1 MSSEDNVQEDDLV
14 WGDLE
19 KNLLDRIINDKEDD
33 GKKHLSNLFAT
44 TDVINDESL
53 SKNTRKIVSLLKD
66 VTSMMLIPTSLNEP
80 YQPIMR
86 FADGRRTAL
95 PIDFTPND
103 LDVLSRVFEEILY
116 IPLLARIGDVL
127 WICNR
132 PKNPDHAR
140 RAIDCYIAGGID
152 SESWQLEGKNEFH
165 RAYQLARLLKDQKRI
180 STIESQLKT
189 ALLSKKEDLESI
201 KLSIAHLID
210 ELDILEDDCLE
221 IASNLEN
228 YGEKKLAEDKPDSA
242 VQFFELASKKYL
254 QKTDEEKYILMLVK
268 VAECYSLDAEIKF
281 DSGKGGKLISSSLFE
296 TAIHA
301 YRRIPTKHRDK
312 YSVEGKIAALRI
324 KLNEAGRCTL
334 DEMGVIKTP
343 FGEND
348 EIIIRLS
355 EEHVAG
361 KVLKIEALIFFSG
374 VCTTPNYKEMRERE
388 KESMSKYFLSS
399 LFSSSQYSSDGRV
412 IAKTPAVGIDSD
424 EASYEAALKDK
435 MIRSFNHEVD
445 INVRLVILP
454 ALDKILEEHTVDT
467 HFIFELCDRSP
478 IVPKE
483 NINLIAR
490 AIWLGFE
497 YDFSTAIHLVAPQI
511 EKIVRG
517 LIKDQGGHTT
527 TIDSDGIEH
536 ENGLSTLLKM
546 TEAKAALGD
555 DVVFE
560 LKAVFSESVGP
571 NLRNEVAH
579 GLMTDEMAYSVT
591 PVYAWWILVRMVVNS
606 IHRYHLSNQDKSN

>member
-1 MSSEDNVQEDDLV
+1 M
-14 WGDLE
+14 
-19 KNLLDRIINDKEDD
+19 
-33 GKKHLSNLFAT
+33 
-44 TDVINDESL
+44 
-53 SKNTRKIVSLLKD
+53 
-66 VTSMMLIPTSLNEP
+66 
-80 YQPIMR
+80 
-86 FADGRRTAL
+86 
-95 PIDFTPND
+95 
-103 LDVLSRVFEEILY
+103 
-116 IPLLARIGDVL
+116 
-127 WICNR
+127 
-132 PKNPDHAR
+132 
-140 RAIDCYIAGGID
+140 
-152 SESWQLEGKNEFH
+152 
-165 RAYQLARLLKDQKRI
+165 
-180 STIESQLKT
+180 
-189 ALLSKKEDLESI
+189 
-201 KLSIAHLID
+201 
-210 ELDILEDDCLE
+210 
-221 IASNLEN
+221 
-228 YGEKKLAEDKPDSA
+228 
-242 VQFFELASKKYL
+242 
-254 QKTDEEKYILMLVK
+254 
-268 VAECYSLDAEIKF
+268 
-281 DSGKGGKLISSSLFE
+281 
-296 TAIHA
+296 
-301 YRRIPTKHRDK
+301 
-312 YSVEGKIAALRI
+312 EGKIAALRI

-361 KVLKIEALIFFSG
+361 KVSKIEALIFFSG

-412 IAKTPAVGIDSD
+412 IAKTPAVGIDGD

-454 ALDKILEEHTVDT
+454 ALNKILEEHTVDT

-546 TEAKAALGD
+546 TEAKVALGD

-591 PVYAWWILVRMVVNS
+591 PVYAWWVLVRMVVNS
-606 IHRYHLSNQDKSN
+606 MHRYHLSNQDKSN